1 MAGGTGTVGA
11 WRLEMGR
18 FTTALL
24 LLYYC
29 FTTASLLLY
38 YYCFTTGFFPFTYRY
53 SGSVASR
60 NGPRGLILFDDG
72 DRRRFRLQ
80 Q

>member
-24 LLYYC
+24 ILYYC
-29 FTTASLLLY
+29 FTTDFITTALLQAL
-38 YYCFTTGFFPFTYRY
+38 
-53 SGSVASR
+53 
-60 NGPRGLILFDDG
+60 
-72 DRRRFRLQ
+72 LQ
-80 Q
+80 V